1 MKKLWVE
8 KYRPKKVSD
17 YVWRDDH
24 QKQIVLKW
32 IEEKSLPNI
41 LLSGQAGA
49 GKCLEGEEE
58 IIVMI
63 DTSILSKEQLEKLK
77 QFKK

>member
-1 MKKLWVE
+1 MKQLWVE
-8 KYRPKKVSD
+8 KYRPKKVSE

-49 GKCLEGEEE
+49 GKCLEGSEE
-58 IIVMI
+58 IKVMI
-63 DTSILSKEQLEKLK
+63 DPSTLSKEQLEKLK